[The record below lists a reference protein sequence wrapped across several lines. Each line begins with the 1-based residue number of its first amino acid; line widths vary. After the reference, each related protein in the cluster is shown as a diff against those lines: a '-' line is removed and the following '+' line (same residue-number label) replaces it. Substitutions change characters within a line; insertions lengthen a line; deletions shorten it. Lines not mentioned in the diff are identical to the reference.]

1 MKHGP
6 VVYVDFYKIN
16 QPCTCIVTPSFVGE
30 LLVISRE
37 VIETVCNTQI
47 IIHNNLI
54 MGCPL
59 PYLTS
64 QSLNV
69 QFNQTVDV
77 RGEYL
82 SSATSG
88 TFHHCLRFQQNGMI
102 FNLTYELF

>member
-1 MKHGP
+1 
-6 VVYVDFYKIN
+6 
-16 QPCTCIVTPSFVGE
+16 
-30 LLVISRE
+30 
-37 VIETVCNTQI
+37 
-47 IIHNNLI
+47 

-59 PYLTS
+59 PDFAS

-88 TFHHCLRFQQNGMI
+88 TFYHCLGFQQNGMI